1 MECSGDPV
9 HVGVTVCQVSALSI
23 REAAPNGK
31 SLLVSSVLCP
41 CHRMTLAQGLHHK
54 TQAMFEDA
62 ICSPIASSLQQMGF
76 LFLNKMPAFVGACG
90 PLCSEALGCPAADA
104 GSLGLIP

>member
-1 MECSGDPV
+1 M
-9 HVGVTVCQVSALSI
+9 
-23 REAAPNGK
+23 
-31 SLLVSSVLCP
+31 
-41 CHRMTLAQGLHHK
+41 MLAQGLHHK

-62 ICSPIASSLQQMGF
+62 IYRPIASSLQQMGL

-90 PLCSEALGCPAADA
+90 LLCSEALGCPVTHA